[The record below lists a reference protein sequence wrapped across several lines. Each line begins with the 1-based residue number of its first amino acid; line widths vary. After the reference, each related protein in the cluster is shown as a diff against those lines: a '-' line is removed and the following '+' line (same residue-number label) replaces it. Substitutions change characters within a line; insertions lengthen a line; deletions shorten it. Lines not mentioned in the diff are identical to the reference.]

1 MAVQPDYVIFGLAA
15 GIIILGFGGEL
26 FFKRTGVPSFLFLIF
41 VGILLGPVLGAIPG
55 QQLLPILGTVATLTL
70 IMVVFYSGMDTNIRT
85 VVSGS
90 GRILLQVTLYVIPS
104 IIVIGVIQ
112 HFLLGWDLLQ
122 SMIFGSIIGGETTAA
137 VVIPLSRSLNLGDK
151 TITFVSVES
160 VLNSIFSIVIFSAL
174 VAAYQTGTANV
185 SVALGTIVSKFSV
198 GIVAG
203 GTLLLISLVL
213 LVFSIQSNHYHL
225 F

>member
-1 MAVQPDYVIFGLAA
+1 MAVQPDYVIFGLVA

-41 VGILLGPVLGAIPG
+41 IGILLGPVLGAIPG

-90 GRILLQVTLYVIPS
+90 GRILMQVTLYVIPS

-122 SMIFGSIIGGETTAA
+122 SLIFGSIIGGETTAA
-137 VVIPLSRSLNLGDK
+137 VVIPLSRSLKLRDK

-160 VLNSIFSIVIFSAL
+160 TLNSIYSIVIFSAWL
-174 VAAYQTGTANV
+174 R
-185 SVALGTIVSKFSV
+185 
-198 GIVAG
+198 
-203 GTLLLISLVL
+203 LIRPAPRTFLWRWER
-213 LVFSIQSNHYHL
+213 
-225 F
+225 